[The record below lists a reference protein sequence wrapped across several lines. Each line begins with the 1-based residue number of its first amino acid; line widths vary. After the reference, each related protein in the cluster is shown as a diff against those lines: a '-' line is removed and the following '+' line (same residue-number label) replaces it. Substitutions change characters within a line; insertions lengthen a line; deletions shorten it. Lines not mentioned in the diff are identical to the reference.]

1 MLPLKPYCS
10 IKVDPGQPWLYHLVK
25 HSVSSLC
32 LFLIRIPKSGGKD
45 NSDFSHP
52 SAESDSTDVFLAWAK
67 CFTKQ

>member
-10 IKVDPGQPWLYHLVK
+10 IKVDLGQPWLYHLVK

-32 LFLIRIPKSGGKD
+32 LFLILPKSWGKD